1 MKIYKMAQS
10 NKEKD
15 LLEFKKLIDQLQE
28 LPKSM
33 SSQTNH
39 LFELLGENDELPFKT
54 RMVKNEITNYIDDYP
69 EWTNIIPENLRPLF
83 NGYTFSKA
91 WK

>member
-1 MKIYKMAQS
+1 MKIFKIAQT
-10 NKEKD
+10 NKD

-28 LPKSM
+28 LPKST
-33 SSQTNH
+33 SSKNNK

-54 RMVKNEITNYIDDYP
+54 RMVRNEIAGYIEDYS
-69 EWTNIIPENLRPLF
+69 EWVNLIPEDIRNLF
-83 NGYTFSKA
+83 SNYTFSRV